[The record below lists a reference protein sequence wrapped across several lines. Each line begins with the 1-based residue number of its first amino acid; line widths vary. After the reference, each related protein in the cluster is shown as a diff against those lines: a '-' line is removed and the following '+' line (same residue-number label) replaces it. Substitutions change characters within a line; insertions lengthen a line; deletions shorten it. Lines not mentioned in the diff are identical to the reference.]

1 MKSNLFNP
9 PKAVAVSAALFALAA
24 VGARADLEDK
34 ITKSYTVRS
43 GEQLVVELDRGS
55 IEIKTA
61 DADTVEIEV
70 ARKAG
75 GSQSKAEKV
84 LKDHVVTTTQTDNR
98 VEVRGEYKGPK
109 SSGWFGKSLDLQVQC
124 RVTVPRRFNLD
135 LNTAGGSIKVSELTG
150 KVQAHTSGGSLRFEK
165 IEGPVSGHTSGGS
178 ITVATAKGK
187 VDVKTSGGGLNLS
200 DIKGDVNGQTSGGSI
215 RAEKL
220 TGKSQV
226 RTSGGSIQVADIKG
240 AIDART
246 SGGSITV
253 NLLGQPAGDCIFKT
267 SGGSVTVVLGEQ
279 VAVDVD
285 AHTSGGRVTTDF
297 PVAAVIQGEQ
307 KKNEIRGKV
316 NGGGPLITAHSS
328 GGSVRLQK
336 N

>member
-1 MKSNLFNP
+1 MKPNLTYSL
-9 PKAVAVSAALFALAA
+9 KGAALAA
-24 VGARADLEDK
+24 TLLAFAVANVRADQEDK
-34 ITKSYTVRS
+34 ITKSFQVRP
-43 GEQLVVELDRGS
+43 GEQLIVELDRGS
-55 IEIKTA
+55 IEVQTA
-61 DADTVEIEV
+61 DTDSVQIEI

-75 GSQSKAEKV
+75 GTQSKAQKT
-84 LKDHVVTTTQTDNR
+84 LKDHEVTTTQDGGK
-98 VEVRGEYKGPK
+98 VEVRAEYKGPK
-109 SSGWFGKSLDLQVQC
+109 SSGWFGRGVELQVQC
-124 RVTVPRRFNLD
+124 RVTVPRKFDVD
-135 LNTAGGSIKVSELTG
+135 LNTAGGSIKVKELTG
-150 KVQAHTSGGSLRFEK
+150 KAQAHTSGGSLRFEK

-178 ITVATAKGK
+178 ITVAAAKGK

-200 DIKGDVNGQTSGGSI
+200 DIEGDVNAQTSGGSI
-215 RAEKL
+215 NAEKL
-220 TGKSQV
+220 TGKSLV

-253 NLLGQPAGDCIFKT
+253 NMLGQPDGDCVFKT
-267 SGGSVTVVLGEQ
+267 SGGSVTVVLGEK

-285 AHTSGGRVTTDF
+285 AQTSGGRVTSDL
-297 PVAAVIQGEQ
+297 PVATVIQGEQ

-328 GGSVRLQK
+328 GGSVRLQR

>member
-1 MKSNLFNP
+1 MKLNLFNP
-9 PKAVAVSAALFALAA
+9 PKAVAVSMALFALAA
-24 VGARADLEDK
+24 LGARADLEDK
-34 ITKSYTVRS
+34 ITKSFTVRS
-43 GEQLVVELDRGS
+43 GEQLVIELDRGS

-75 GSQSKAEKV
+75 GSQSKAAKI

-98 VEVRGEYKGPK
+98 VEVKAEYQGAK

-124 RVTVPRRFNLD
+124 RVTVPRKFNLD

-150 KVQAHTSGGSLRFEK
+150 TVQAHTSGGSMRFEK
-165 IEGPVSGHTSGGS
+165 IEGPVSARTSGGS
-178 ITVATAKGK
+178 ITVEAAKGE
-187 VDVKTSGGGLNLS
+187 VDVKTSGGGLTLNN
-200 DIKGDVNGQTSGGSI
+200 IEGDVDAQTSGGSI

-220 TGKSQV
+220 TGKSVV
-226 RTSGGSIQVADIKG
+226 RTSGGSIQVADVQGPIE
-240 AIDART
+240 ART
-246 SGGSITV
+246 SGGSIV
-253 NLLGQPAGDCIFKT
+253 ANLRGQPAGDCTFKT
-267 SGGSVTVVLGEQ
+267 SGGSVTVNLAEN
-279 VAVDVD
+279 VAVNVD
-285 AHTSGGRVTTDF
+285 AHTSAGRVTTDF

-307 KKNEIRGKV
+307 KKNEVRGKI
-316 NGGGPLITAHSS
+316 NGGGPLLTAHTS